1 MNATPQES
9 PQHSGATIEQQDEP
23 WSRSRWIV
31 LVALTFGLHVGL
43 IYALGSRKPI
53 EKRSV
58 KNQPTMQLAT
68 RSDESLQLND
78 PTLFALPHL
87 RGFAAQT
94 WLHLPQVAFAPFRWT
109 EPPRLLPL
117 PVQKLG
123 AAFRQHAN
131 AQSSA
136 TLEIPIRPAAQITVV
151 KPVEDLVTPSESKLR
166 VNGGLSG
173 RAVLNPPLILPA
185 WSAVE
190 PLTNTLVRV
199 LVDSRGKIFS
209 PTLQRPGSGSKDADQ
224 FALKVAYETKFA
236 AERDPDDKLTAGLL
250 IFEWQT
256 LAKTNAAATTP

>member
-9 PQHSGATIEQQDEP
+9 PQHSGATIEQQDDP

-31 LVALTFGLHVGL
+31 LVAITFGLHIGL

-53 EKRSV
+53 EQRIV

-68 RSDESLQLND
+68 RLDESLQLND
-78 PTLFALPHL
+78 PTLFALPHA

-94 WLHLPQVAFAPFRWT
+94 WLHLPQISFAPFRWT

-117 PVQKLG
+117 PVQQLG
-123 AAFRQHAN
+123 EAFRQHAN
-131 AQSSA
+131 DRAS
-136 TLEIPIRPAAQITVV
+136 TPLEIPILLAAQITVV
-151 KPVEDLVTPSESKLR
+151 KPSEDLVTPSESKLR

-185 WSAVE
+185 WPAVE
-190 PLTNTLVRV
+190 TLTNTLVRV

-224 FALKVAYETKFA
+224 FALKIAYETKFA
-236 AERDPDDKLTAGLL
+236 AERSSSDTLTAGLL